1 MADFSGKKKQI
12 LKEVDDLM
20 PGLFQMSRQMYSQ
33 PELALE
39 EFQASSLMKTFL
51 RNEGFYIEE
60 GVAGLPTAFRAR
72 YGKPSSR
79 PAIGLLAEMDALPE
93 IGHGCGHN
101 IGGSASVGAAVAL
114 ARVMDSRK
122 GRIEVL
128 GTPAE
133 EIGLGKIRMVEA
145 GVFKGLDCA
154 MMVHCSSKRTV
165 IKGFLGMVKLEM
177 TFLGKS
183 AHAAAYP
190 EEGINALDAL
200 VLAYT
205 SIAALRQQ
213 LPEKVRV
220 HGIITDGGQVPNIIP
235 DRTTAT
241 FLVRGTRVEEI
252 EDTYRRVKECARG
265 AAKASGCR
273 VRFKEDRTNIM
284 PFNVN
289 RSLAEIYRSQL
300 SFLGLEESGEPED
313 EHLGSSDIS
322 LVSWVVPAIHP
333 HVILGNKKYKIH
345 TREFAEETVK
355 PAGRAAILEGASCLA
370 LTAWEIISRPSNVKG
385 IRSEF
390 QRARRM
396 AHR

>member
-1 MADFSGKKKQI
+1 MTKFTEKKKQV
-12 LKEVDDLM
+12 LTELDDLL
-20 PGLFQMSRQMYSQ
+20 PGLFQISRQMYSD

-39 EFQASSLMKTFL
+39 EFQASSLMKAFL
-51 RNEGFYIEE
+51 RNEGFSIEE

-101 IGGSASVGAAVAL
+101 IGGSASVGAAAAL
-114 ARVMDSRK
+114 ARVMGSSR

-177 TFLGKS
+177 TFLGKA

-190 EEGINALDAL
+190 EEGNNALDAL
-200 VLAYT
+200 VLAYA

-213 LPEKVRV
+213 LPEKTRI

-235 DRTTAT
+235 DRTAAT
-241 FLVRGTRVEEI
+241 FQVRGTSVEEI
-252 EDTYRRVKECARG
+252 EDACRRVKECARG

-273 VRFKEDRTNIM
+273 VRFKEDKTNIM

-300 SFLGLEESGEPED
+300 SILGLEESGEPED

-333 HVILGNKKYKIH
+333 NVVLGRKKYKIH

-355 PAGRAAILEGASCLA
+355 PAGRLAILEGARSLA
-370 LTAWEIISRPSNVKG
+370 LTAYEILARPPNMKK

-390 QRARRM
+390 QRACRM
-396 AHR
+396 QHR